1 MKIIVL
7 AGGSGKRLWPL
18 EHPPKQFSYFI
29 GAETLFQ
36 KTLRRFL
43 KAYPPEDFVIVTGAP
58 FLHLAQA
65 QAKEVHES
73 LENRIIAE
81 NEARNTAPAILYALE
96 WLQQRGELTETFL
109 VTPSDHLVAPE
120 SEFLNK
126 LPLGESAGSHVLFG
140 IFPTHPHTGYGY
152 IVCEPTQDL
161 SPVYR
166 FVEKPPLEL
175 AQTLLENGNCL
186 WNMGVFIF
194 QTKPF
199 LEQIQ
204 TSEPLSIDYALLE
217 SSQNLKVIPLHLS
230 WSDVGSW
237 DSVYEVFHKDED
249 RNVLIGDVSTINS
262 KNCLIRGRVRPIAAI
277 DLEDLIIVDGEEGL
291 LIAKRGSAEKVRN
304 FQKPADVFQ
313 QPGAK

>member
-1 MKIIVL
+1 MESVFVALK
-7 AGGSGKRLWPL
+7 
-18 EHPPKQFSYFI
+18 HPPKQFSYFI

-152 IVCEPTQDL
+152 IVA
-161 SPVYR
+161 
-166 FVEKPPLEL
+166 KPK
-175 AQTLLENGNCL
+175 
-186 WNMGVFIF
+186 I
-194 QTKPF
+194 
-199 LEQIQ
+199 
-204 TSEPLSIDYALLE
+204 Y
-217 SSQNLKVIPLHLS
+217 HL
-230 WSDVGSW
+230 
-237 DSVYEVFHKDED
+237 FT
-249 RNVLIGDVSTINS
+249 VLS
-262 KNCLIRGRVRPIAAI
+262 KNLLSSSLKPYWRMEIVFGIWAFSSSKPNHFWSKYRPQNRCRSTT
-277 DLEDLIIVDGEEGL
+277 L
-291 LIAKRGSAEKVRN
+291 S
-304 FQKPADVFQ
+304 
-313 QPGAK
+313 